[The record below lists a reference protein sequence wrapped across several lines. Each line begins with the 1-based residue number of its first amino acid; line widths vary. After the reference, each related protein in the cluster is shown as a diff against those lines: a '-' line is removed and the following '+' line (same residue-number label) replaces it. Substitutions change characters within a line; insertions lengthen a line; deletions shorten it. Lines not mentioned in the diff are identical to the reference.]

1 MKNPF
6 GRAALLRDR
15 NASNSHC
22 NRYNLKHARGPVS
35 TGPNQIGFSTQ
46 PGLHLNPGKFVQIS
60 IWNIAVLCCALFAS
74 TAIAKT
80 PNIVLI
86 FTDDQGY
93 QDIGCF
99 GAPKIRTPNL
109 DKMALEGMRFTDF
122 YSANS
127 VCSPSRAAL
136 LTGCYPTRVNI
147 PGVLFPRHDIGLN
160 PSEITIA
167 DMLKDEGYATAC
179 IGKWHLGHHA
189 KFLPTS
195 QGFDQYYGIP
205 YSNDMTIDTTMPLAD
220 DVVLREGITAD
231 KIKSEKP
238 KKNWVPLL
246 RNEQVIEYPCDQSTL
261 TQRYTQEA
269 IQFIEDNQEQPFF
282 LYMPHT
288 LPHIPLAAS
297 PKFKGSSPAG
307 FYGDTIEEI
316 DWSVGEVLNTLK
328 RLKLDAN
335 TLVIF
340 TTDNGPWNL
349 KNGHGGSALPLRGYK
364 FQTYEGGMRVPCI
377 MRWPG
382 KIPAGTENSELA
394 STIDLLP
401 TFARI
406 TGATVPTDRVID
418 GMDILPLML
427 GRSDARSPH
436 KSFYYY
442 RGRKLESMRQGNW
455 KLRFNNEIELYHLGR
470 DISETENLAAKNPQR
485 VKSMLQEMKSF
496 DESLRA
502 NSRPEGKL

>member
-1 MKNPF
+1 MNPSNF
-6 GRAALLRDR
+6 SRNVLL
-15 NASNSHC
+15 
-22 NRYNLKHARGPVS
+22 
-35 TGPNQIGFSTQ
+35 
-46 PGLHLNPGKFVQIS
+46 
-60 IWNIAVLCCALFAS
+60 LCCALIAT
-74 TAIAKT
+74 TAMAKS

-99 GAPKIRTPNL
+99 GAPKICTPHL
-109 DKMALEGMRFTDF
+109 DNMALEGMRFTDF

-136 LTGCYPTRVNI
+136 LTGCYPTRINI
-147 PGVLFPRHDIGLN
+147 PGVLFPRHKIGLN

-167 DMLKDEGYATAC
+167 DMLKNETYATAC
-179 IGKWHLGHHA
+179 IGKWHLGHHPE
-189 KFLPTS
+189 FLPTS

-205 YSNDMTIDTTMPLAD
+205 YSNDMTIDPSIKLAGD
-220 DVVLREGITAD
+220 AVLREGMTAE
-231 KIKSEKP
+231 KIKTDKP

-246 RNEQVIEYPCDQSTL
+246 RNEEVVEYPCDQSTL
-261 TQRYTQEA
+261 TQRYTQKA
-269 IQFIEDNQEQPFF
+269 IEFIEDNQKKPFF

-297 PKFKGSSPAG
+297 PNFKDTSKGG

-316 DWSVGEVLNTLK
+316 DWSVGEILNTLK
-328 RLKLDAN
+328 RLKLDNN

-382 KIPAGTENSELA
+382 KIPAGSECHEIA

-406 TGATVPTDRVID
+406 TGATLPSDRVID
-418 GMDILPLML
+418 GMDIFPLML
-427 GRSDARSPH
+427 GRVDARSPH
-436 KSFYYY
+436 QSFYYY
-442 RGRKLESMRQGNW
+442 RGRKLEAMRQGSW
-455 KLRFNNEIELYHLGR
+455 KIRFNKEIELYHLGR
-470 DISETENLAAKNPQR
+470 DLSETKNLAAKHPQR
-485 VKSMLQEMKSF
+485 VKSMLREMKVF